1 MRMLVH
7 QSFVWSIIIGQTE
20 PEDRKRLPEAPPTLT
35 FQKE

>member
-1 MRMLVH
+1 MRMFVQ
-7 QSFVWSIIIGQTE
+7 QSFVWPSIIGQTD